1 MRYVNGARVI
11 EIVAV
16 VSGGFR
22 VRIVEDADPESVGY
36 EWEISAVELGS
47 CYNPTYSDPQPT
59 D

>member
-1 MRYVNGARVI
+1 MRYVNGSRII
-11 EIVAV
+11 EVVAV
-16 VSGGFR
+16 VYWGFR

-47 CYNPTYSDPQPT
+47 CYNPVYPDPQPT

>member
-11 EIVAV
+11 EIVAAI
-16 VSGGFR
+16 SGGFR

-36 EWEISAVELGS
+36 EWEITASELGS
-47 CYNPTYSDPQPT
+47 CYNPVYQEPDPT